1 MFIIPTPGI
10 LGGGIPANLI
20 WECPKVSKLTKGRIE
35 QPIEICS
42 IFRDFFDHLEEYE
55 HSDSIHIFK
64 MKILNFIH
72 GQISSLDNKDIE
84 VIKKYMIMMTLKRK
98 DQTIQFL
105 NFAQFLLGSGYLK

>member
-1 MFIIPTPGI
+1 MISFIQRFIIMIISYNTMFIIPTPGI

-20 WECPKVSKLTKGRIE
+20 WGCPKVSKLTKGRIE

-55 HSDSIHIFK
+55 HSDSIHVFK

-72 GQISSLDNKDIE
+72 GQIASLDNKDIE
-84 VIKKYMIMMTLKRK
+84 VIKNI
-98 DQTIQFL
+98 
-105 NFAQFLLGSGYLK
+105 

>member
-84 VIKKYMIMMTLKRK
+84 VIKKIYDNDDFKKKRSNNSISK
-98 DQTIQFL
+98 FRSIPIGFWL
-105 NFAQFLLGSGYLK
+105 S